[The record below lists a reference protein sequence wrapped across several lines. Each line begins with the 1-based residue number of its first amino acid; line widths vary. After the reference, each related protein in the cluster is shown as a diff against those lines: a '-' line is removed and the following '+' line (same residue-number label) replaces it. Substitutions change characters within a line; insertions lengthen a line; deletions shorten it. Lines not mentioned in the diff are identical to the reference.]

1 MDKDNDILQEA
12 IDARIDSFLRGE
24 MTPDEESAFKQEIQA
39 DPELRAQVKATVA
52 LIRGIRN
59 QDAVQEKSF
68 IAKYDNSRVRSL
80 LQWACSIAAVVA
92 IFYGYTKD
100 KRASELS
107 GIVSPYYSEYSMSDI
122 SRGDT
127 DSATVAHLYT
137 IFNNIKEQRYVT
149 KYIAELESIYASLDK
164 DFTYN
169 AFANDIAW
177 NLALAYIK
185 NDQIGQ
191 AIPVLE
197 KLAAEN
203 PDTPIAAKGQKILK
217 EIKY

>member
-1 MDKDNDILQEA
+1 MDRDNDILQEA

-24 MTPDEESAFKQEIQA
+24 MTPDEESAFKQEIQS

-59 QDAVQEKSF
+59 QDAEQEKAIIS
-68 IAKYDNSRVRSL
+68 KYDNSRVRSL

-92 IFYGYTKD
+92 IFFAYTKD
-100 KRASELS
+100 KRTNELS
-107 GIVSPYYSEYSMSDI
+107 SIVSPYYAEYCMRDI
-122 SRGDT
+122 SRGDV
-127 DSATVAHLYT
+127 DSATVAHLFT
-137 IFNNIKEQRYVT
+137 LFNNIKEQRYVAQ
-149 KYIAELESIYASLDK
+149 YIEELEPIYASLDM

-169 AFANDIAW
+169 AYANDIAW

-185 NDQIGQ
+185 NDQIDK

-197 KLAAEN
+197 KLEADN
-203 PDTPIAAKGQKILK
+203 PDMPIAAKAQKILK
-217 EIKY
+217 EIK